1 MAYGSHVT
9 SAPGERLIGSEDL
22 PGYPIVWVGALVAA
36 AFVVVAGSFFWA
48 ASESDRASF
57 ARESEIIDHAIR
69 QQGASLARELK
80 VQTVWSEGYEK
91 AKASDRSWLHEFYG
105 AYLTDL
111 LGYDGIYLL
120 GSSGQ
125 PVFGY
130 RNGHDVE
137 PAAFDALMP
146 AIGDL
151 VAEIR
156 RPDAGRTSRYNLIE
170 TPLKLDGHDVTHRAI
185 ADVRN
190 IQGRRALVVIAT
202 LLPDI
207 YPAEG
212 IVSPPF
218 LLVALY
224 PADAAFVSR
233 LGATFGFDK
242 LRWLEGKPDAGTS
255 AKVVRSADGSAVGVL
270 GWKRDDSEMQF
281 FKRIMAGV
289 LAALL
294 LLLSLAVVLSR
305 IDKKRTERLMANAA
319 EAQLLARIAAEAQ
332 HLVRT
337 DALTGLPNRLALDEA
352 LSGLGGESGPAAI
365 LYLDIDGFKEIND
378 AYGRAIG
385 DRVIVTIAGFL
396 KNRLPDRA
404 ILARAGGDEFA
415 IVLSGAR
422 AEDTARGL
430 AETVIVSLAEPFDID
445 QRILRIGL
453 SVGIAVQDGDAGEG
467 RELLRR
473 ADLAMYAAKT
483 QGRSCYIV
491 FDQEMDLSRQ
501 ARQEIEDAL
510 RKALDRDEFE
520 LVYQPIVDARS
531 RRIVGVEA
539 LLRWPRG
546 PAAGLPP
553 DYFIPIA
560 EETGLIG
567 TIGLWVLKRA
577 CADALAWKDIRLSV
591 NVSPAQLRDPNFPA
605 KVGAILEATGF
616 PAARLELEI
625 TEGYLIHHRERAK
638 HILSQIK
645 QLGVGIGLDDFGTGY
660 ASIGY
665 LRDFGFD
672 CLKLDRSITA
682 TVGVAGPAAAV
693 LHATI
698 AFAQVLSMS
707 VIAEG
712 VETEEQ
718 AFLLG
723 IAGCDKLQGYRFGAP
738 QHMGEI
744 TRLLRRQSGARR
756 AKAKAAA

>member
-1 MAYGSHVT
+1 VAYGSHVT
-9 SAPGERLIGSEDL
+9 SAPGERLIGSTDL

-36 AFVVVAGSFFWA
+36 ALLVVAGCFFWA
-48 ASESDRASF
+48 ASESDRALF

-80 VQTVWSEGYEK
+80 VQTVWTEGYEK
-91 AKASDRSWLHEFYG
+91 ANASDRSWLHEFYG
-105 AYLTDL
+105 AYLSDL

-120 GSSGQ
+120 GSAGQ

-137 PAAFDALMP
+137 PAAFDGLMP

-151 VAEIR
+151 VAEMR
-156 RPDAGRTSRYNLIE
+156 RPDAGKTSRYNLIE
-170 TPLKLDGHDVTHRAI
+170 TKLKLDGHDVTHRAI
-185 ADVRN
+185 ADIRN
-190 IQGRRALVVIAT
+190 IQGRRTLVVLAT

-233 LGATFGFDK
+233 LGTTFGFDK
-242 LRWLEGKPDAGTS
+242 LRWLDGKADAGTS

-270 GWKRDDSEMQF
+270 GWERDDSEMQF
-281 FKRIMAGV
+281 FWRIMAGV

-352 LSGLGGESGPAAI
+352 LSELGNDELGPAAA

-378 AYGRAIG
+378 IYGRAIG

-396 KNRLPDRA
+396 KSQLPDRA

-415 IVLSGAR
+415 VLLTGAQ
-422 AEDTARGL
+422 AEDAARTL
-430 AETVIVSLAEPFDID
+430 AETVIVSLTEPFDID
-445 QRILRIGL
+445 QRILRLGL
-453 SVGIAVQDGDAGEG
+453 SIGIAVQDGETGEG

-491 FDQEMDLSRQ
+491 FDKEMDLSRQ

-567 TIGLWVLKRA
+567 AIGLWVLKRA
-577 CADALAWKDIRLSV
+577 CADALAWKDVVLNV

-605 KVGAILEATGF
+605 KVRTVLEATGF
-616 PAARLELEI
+616 PPARLKLEI
-625 TEGYLIHHRERAK
+625 TEGYLIQHRERAK

-645 QLGVGIGLDDFGTGY
+645 QLGIGIGLDDFGTGY

-682 TVGVAGPAAAV
+682 TVGVTGPAAAV

-707 VIAEG
+707 VVAEG

-723 IAGCDKLQGYRFGAP
+723 IAGCDKLQGYWFGGP
-738 QHMGEI
+738 QQMPGI

-756 AKAKAAA
+756 AKAAA